1 MGQRPDE
8 MSRYELGE
16 TGSETDPAEIRA
28 EIEETRAEMTGTID
42 AIQERLSPS
51 YLKEQVKEQ
60 VREQFQEAKSAV
72 RDATLG
78 KVEDMARTANETFT
92 EARYGLMET
101 IRQNPLPAAIAGIGL
116 GWLWINRQSG
126 SPRRYSRSA
135 DMGYYR
141 EGQTYYPNQRGYVGG
156 ASYSGTAERNQVG
169 VGQTLHRAQD
179 AAGHTLNRAQEAVG
193 DFADRA
199 QETVG
204 DFADRAQDTVSDLAG
219 RAQETVGSAV
229 DQTRE
234 TAGYLADQAQEQAQ
248 RLEDRFQRLLHENPL
263 AVGAVALAVG
273 TAVGFALPQTEREN
287 QLMGEARDNLVERT
301 AEVAQETFEKARQ
314 VAGDVV
320 EQAQTTAQQSAEKQG
335 LAR

>member
-1 MGQRPDE
+1 MGQRADE
-8 MSRYELGE
+8 MNRYDRDNAD
-16 TGSETDPAEIRA
+16 GSESDPAEIRA

-60 VREQFQEAKSAV
+60 VREQFHEAKAAV
-72 RDATLG
+72 RDATIG
-78 KVEDMARTANETFT
+78 KAEDMARNASETFS

-116 GWLWINRQSG
+116 GWLWMNRQSG
-126 SPRRYSRSA
+126 APRRYSRPT
-135 DMGYYR
+135 DMSYYR

-156 ASYSGTAERNQVG
+156 ASYSGTAERDQGG

-179 AAGHTLNRAQEAVG
+179 AAGQTLH
-193 DFADRA
+193 RA

-287 QLMGEARDNLVERT
+287 QLMGEARDTLVERT
-301 AEVAQETFEKARQ
+301 TEVAQETFEKARQ

>member
-1 MGQRPDE
+1 MGQRADE
-8 MSRYELGE
+8 VNSYDLDNV

-51 YLKEQVKEQ
+51 YLTEQVKEQ
-60 VREQFQEAKSAV
+60 VREQFQEAKAAV
-72 RDATLG
+72 RDATIG
-78 KVEDMARTANETFT
+78 KAEDMVRTASETIT

-116 GWLWINRQSG
+116 GWLWMNRQSG
-126 SPRRYSRSA
+126 APRRYSPSG
-135 DMGYYR
+135 DQGYYR
-141 EGQTYYPNQRGYVGG
+141 VGQTYYPNQRSYVGG
-156 ASYSGTAERNQVG
+156 ASYNGMAERNQG
-169 VGQTLHRAQD
+169 GIGSTLHRAQG
-179 AAGHTLNRAQEAVG
+179 AAGNVV
-193 DFADRA
+193 DRA

-204 DFADRAQDTVSDLAG
+204 DIAGRAQDTVSDLAD

-301 AEVAQETFEKARQ
+301 TEVAQETIEKARQ

-320 EQAQTTAQQSAEKQG
+320 EQVETTAQQRDRKSVV
-335 LAR
+335 